1 MSLFNNIL
9 AQVSNKLI
17 DKEQYKENIVKILF
31 SETGLSIKTDEIKT
45 KEGVLYINTSP
56 TLKTAIL
63 LKKSKILTKLT
74 LYKITTIQ

>member
-9 AQVSNKLI
+9 AQVSNKLR